1 MSASRRIFPD
11 VHDTTPSRY
20 IQVLYKSQ
28 LSPEM
33 PWHPPQWM
41 GNSALR
47 PDLPE
52 HFAPD
57 RCRWIL
63 PWRSAPPP
71 LHFSSAHPALEP
83 HMVVCMYVHTIT
95 IIVGKERRA
104 RGSKRE
110 SVSPPSQRCPRRMP
124 ARHVVE
130 APFASLNVV
139 GPGTRQCHVDENRDG
154 SGCLRVSE
162 TDQLQAR

>member
-1 MSASRRIFPD
+1 MSNVIVLHLGDVMSASRRIFPD

-83 HMVVCMYVHTIT
+83 HMVVCMYVCTYNNYNSRKGAESSRLQT
-95 IIVGKERRA
+95 RVSQSAFSTMPSTDAGATRGRGAFCFSECRRS
-104 RGSKRE
+104 RNT
-110 SVSPPSQRCPRRMP
+110 SVSCRR
-124 ARHVVE
+124 E
-130 APFASLNVV
+130 
-139 GPGTRQCHVDENRDG
+139 
-154 SGCLRVSE
+154 
-162 TDQLQAR
+162 